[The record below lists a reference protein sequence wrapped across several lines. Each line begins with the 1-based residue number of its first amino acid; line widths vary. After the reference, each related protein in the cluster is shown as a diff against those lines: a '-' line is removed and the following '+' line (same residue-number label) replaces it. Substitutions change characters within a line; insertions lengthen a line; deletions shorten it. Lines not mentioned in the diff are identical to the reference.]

1 MWHQVASRALPQNSQ
16 GLSKGKGKDKGKDK
30 GKGKGKGKSKEGE
43 EGGEKETRLKQYCL
57 IGFD

>member
-16 GLSKGKGKDKGKDK
+16 GLSKGKGKDK

-43 EGGEKETRLKQYCL
+43 EGGEKETRLKQLFL